1 MGTSQVFIKTEGVDE
16 LEDFSAPQP
25 YISEETPYIEL
36 AKSER

>member
-16 LEDFSAPQP
+16 KEDFSAPQS